1 VHSVMT
7 DRNGTAY
14 FTDLGPGTYVLSN
27 LIPTEMG
34 QTLVTWNCEVQVKAG
49 DLATEKPYLVSNRKE
64 KNVKCV
70 GIEKPKPMCAAD

>member
-14 FTDLGPGTYVLSN
+14 FTDLGPGPYVLSN
-27 LIPTEMG
+27 VLPTELG
-34 QTLVTWNCEVQVKAG
+34 QTLVTWSCEVQVNPG
-49 DLATEKPYLVSNRKE
+49 DLATEKPYVVSNRKE

-70 GIEKPKPMCAAD
+70 GVEKPQPVCAAN